1 MIACVEALIHRTEEG
16 FELVRDETRMRELLG
31 TAPAL
36 PYFVFLERWDD
47 GGRIDDRTEKGPISE
62 RSRGLRAPFD
72 AAD

>member
-1 MIACVEALIHRTEEG
+1 MIACVEALIHRTDEG
-16 FELVRDETRMRELLG
+16 FELVRDESRMREFLG

-36 PYFVFLERWDD
+36 PYFVFLERWDESE
-47 GGRIDDRTEKGPISE
+47 RVDDRTEKGPVSE

>member
-1 MIACVEALIHRTEEG
+1 MIACVEALIHRTDEG
-16 FELVRDETRMRELLG
+16 FELVRDDKRMSEFLG

-36 PYFVFLERWDD
+36 PYFVFLERWDESE
-47 GGRIDDRTEKGPISE
+47 RTDDRTERGPISE

>member
-1 MIACVEALIHRTEEG
+1 MIACVEALLHRTDEG
-16 FELVRDETRMRELLG
+16 FELVRDEKGMNAFLG

-36 PYFVFLERWDD
+36 PYFVFLERWDENQ
-47 GGRIDDRTEKGPISE
+47 RIDDRTEKGPISE